1 MSSVARGALKI
12 VKQVAT
18 DADHRALLS
27 GVTYSAFK
35 GGVEG
40 SLAVVQRW
48 QSVHVLSVVV
58 LALALVLVS
67 KLVVGLGNNV
77 ALPF

>member
-1 MSSVARGALKI
+1 M
-12 VKQVAT
+12 
-18 DADHRALLS
+18 
-27 GVTYSAFK
+27 
-35 GGVEG
+35 EG

-67 KLVVGLGNNV
+67 KLVVAVVHNV